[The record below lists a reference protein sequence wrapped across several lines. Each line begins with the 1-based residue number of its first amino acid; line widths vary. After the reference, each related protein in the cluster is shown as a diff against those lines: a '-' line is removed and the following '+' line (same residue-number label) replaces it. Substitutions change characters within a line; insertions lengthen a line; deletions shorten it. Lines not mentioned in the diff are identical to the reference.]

1 MTDDSHQPL
10 FAVPDSAFAG
20 DAADGRTMRRRR
32 NRDAVIDAL
41 IELIREG
48 DLAPTVARIADRA
61 AVSHRSIF
69 RYFDDLNDLARA
81 AIETELRRALLMGAL
96 AEPGQG
102 TLDDRIEAI
111 VTKHLAILAQTHM
124 LGRVA
129 RARMIAIPEVERGL
143 ALVNEYRLAQLR
155 QHFATELDAM
165 DEARRQATLT
175 ALLMTV
181 GFESYDIQLRNLDL
195 TPDEIA
201 DNWRITLRSL
211 LT

>member
-10 FAVPDSAFAG
+10 LAAPDSAFGG

-32 NRDAVIDAL
+32 NRDAVIEAL

-48 DLAPTVARIADRA
+48 DLAPTVDRIADRA

-81 AIETELRRALLMGAL
+81 AIDTELRRGVLMGAL
-96 AEPGQG
+96 ADPGKG
-102 TLDDRIEAI
+102 SLDDRIEAI

-143 ALVNEYRLAQLR
+143 ALVNEYRLGQLR
-155 QHFATELDAM
+155 QHFAPELDAM
-165 DEARRQATLT
+165 DEDCQEAILT

-201 DNWRITLRSL
+201 ENWRITLRAL
-211 LT
+211 LS